1 MATAEKTK
9 VRNFIDGELADAAD
23 GATDEVVNPATGE
36 AFAEAPLSTAED
48 VDRAVRAARRA
59 FDGWA
64 ATTPGERAKALFRL
78 ADVVEENAD
87 LLSDLEATDAGK
99 QVWFELSFDGAV
111 RRWGRP
117 TSA

>member
-36 AFAEAPLSTAED
+36 VFAEAPLSTAED
-48 VDRAVRAARRA
+48 VDRAVQAARRA

-64 ATTPGERAKALFRL
+64 RTTPADRAAALFAL
-78 ADVVEENAD
+78 ADIVEENAD

-99 QVWFELSFDGAV
+99 
-111 RRWGRP
+111 
-117 TSA
+117 SAGFPLLFTTEPEE